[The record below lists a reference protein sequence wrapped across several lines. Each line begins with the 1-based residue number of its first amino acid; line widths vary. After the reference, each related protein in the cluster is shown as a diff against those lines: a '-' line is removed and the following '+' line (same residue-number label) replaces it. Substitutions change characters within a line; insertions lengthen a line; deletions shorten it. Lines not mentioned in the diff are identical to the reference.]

1 VDPGK
6 VEEDI
11 EERVVI
17 SYPVVKRLFDA
28 AASAAGLV
36 VVSPILAAAII
47 AVKLDSPGPAFFGHE
62 RIGRAGKKF
71 KVWKLRTMVPR
82 AEEQGPQV
90 TVGGD
95 ARITR
100 VGRVLRKTK
109 IDELPQLI
117 NVLMGDMSLVGPRPE
132 VERYV
137 KHFADDY
144 QQILKIQPGI
154 TDEASIEYRD
164 EEAVLSASSDPE
176 REYIEV
182 VAPRK
187 IALYKRYV
195 QEMSLTKDLSILF
208 RTIWKVVR
216 P

>member
-1 VDPGK
+1 
-6 VEEDI
+6 
-11 EERVVI
+11 VI

-28 AASAAGLV
+28 LASAAGLV
-36 VVSPILAAAII
+36 VVSPILAAAVL
-47 AVKLDSPGPAFFGHE
+47 AVKLDSSGPAFFGHE

-71 KVWKLRTMVPR
+71 KVWKLRTMVQR
-82 AEEQGPQV
+82 AEELGPQV
-90 TVGGD
+90 TAGGD
-95 ARITR
+95 SRITR

-117 NVLMGDMSLVGPRPE
+117 NVLKGDMSLVGPRPE

-137 KHFADDY
+137 NHFADDY
-144 QQILKIQPGI
+144 REILKIRPGI

-164 EEAVLSASSDPE
+164 EEAVLSAASDPE

-195 QEMSLTKDLSILF
+195 KEMSLSKDLFILF
-208 RTIWKVVR
+208 RTIWKVIR

>member
-1 VDPGK
+1 M
-6 VEEDI
+6 
-11 EERVVI
+11 I

-28 AASAAGLV
+28 LASAAGLV
-36 VVSPILAAAII
+36 VVSPILAAAVL
-47 AVKLDSPGPAFFGHE
+47 AVKLDSSGPAFFGHE

-71 KVWKLRTMVPR
+71 KVWKLRTMVQR
-82 AEEQGPQV
+82 AEELGPQV
-90 TVGGD
+90 TAGGD
-95 ARITR
+95 SRITR

-117 NVLMGDMSLVGPRPE
+117 NVLKGDMSLVGPRPE

-137 KHFADDY
+137 NHFADDY
-144 QQILKIQPGI
+144 REILKIRPGI

-164 EEAVLSASSDPE
+164 EEAVLSAASDPE

-195 QEMSLTKDLSILF
+195 KEMSLSKDLFILF
-208 RTIWKVVR
+208 RTIWKVIR